1 VTVVRPDF
9 EIRTADWL
17 GVEEA
22 RTRVLQAAAAV
33 RAAPERVPLSEVL
46 GRALAEDLR
55 ATATLPPRD
64 NSAMDG
70 YAVRGDDVEGA
81 TPARPVMLDV
91 TGLVRAGKVPSVRV
105 GAGEAVRI
113 MTGAPLPE
121 GADSVVRRED
131 TDEEAQPG
139 RVRVFRDRDRGRNVR
154 PAGQDM
160 RPGDLVLESGRTVT
174 AGTVG
179 VLAALG
185 CGDVL
190 VHGRPRVAILV
201 TGDELRRPQRYDDV
215 RAGAGVPESNGPMLA
230 AAVRLAGGVPLVVDP
245 VPDERAALAAA
256 VDRARGV
263 DVLVT
268 VGGASMGET
277 DLVKRVL
284 DDAGFQQDFWRVRM
298 RPGSPF
304 SFGWLPAAGERRQP
318 VFGLPG
324 NPASAFVT
332 FEIFV
337 RPFLLTVGGHRRVW
351 RRILKCRAVEDID
364 GAEGLTLFSR
374 VSVDTTNRAPTV
386 RLTGPQGSGLVHGL
400 RDAEGLA
407 VVPEGRSVVPA
418 GEELDVI
425 LLEDV
430 PRGGGDPGER
440 GDTER

>member
-1 VTVVRPDF
+1 MTVVRPDF

-17 GVEEA
+17 GVDEA

-33 RAAPERVPLSEVL
+33 RVDPERVPLPETL

-55 ATATLPPRD
+55 ATATLPPWD

-70 YAVRGDDVEGA
+70 YAVRGDDIGGA
-81 TPARPVMLDV
+81 TPSHPVVLDV
-91 TGLVRAGKVPSVRV
+91 AGLLRAGDVPSARV

-139 RVRVFRDRDRGRNVR
+139 RVRVLRDRDRGRNVR

-160 RPGDLVLESGRTVT
+160 RPGELVLESGCTVT
-174 AGTVG
+174 PGTVA

-185 CGDVL
+185 RADAV
-190 VHGRPRVAILV
+190 VHGRLTVAILT
-201 TGDELRRPQRYDDV
+201 TGDELRPPPRYGDV

-230 AAVRLAGGVPLVVDP
+230 AAVRAAGGTPRVVGP
-245 VPDERAALAAA
+245 VPDEREALATATE
-256 VDRARGV
+256 RAREA

-268 VGGASMGET
+268 VGGASMGEA

-284 DDAGFQQDFWRVRM
+284 DDAGFEQDFWRVRM
-298 RPGSPF
+298 RPGGPF
-304 SFGWLPAAGERRQP
+304 SFGWLPVAEGRRP

-337 RPFLLTVGGHRRVW
+337 RPFLLAAGGHRRVQ
-351 RRILKCRAVEDID
+351 RRILRCRAGEDIE
-364 GAEGLTLFSR
+364 GAEGLTLFNR
-374 VSVDTTNRAPTV
+374 VSVDGTKQPPTV
-386 RLTGPQGSGLVHGL
+386 KLTGPQGSGLVRGL
-400 RDAEGLA
+400 AYADGLA

-430 PRGGGDPGER
+430 PRRCGDLGER
-440 GDTER
+440 GDADK